1 MEAKR
6 LGTADR
12 GNALPDMIAA
22 SPIAAVISDPRLQD
36 NPIVDCNQAFIEL
49 TGYSRREII
58 GRNCRFLAGSETEA
72 DLTSLLRQGIAA
84 RRPVMV
90 EILNYKKDGRPFRN
104 AVMVAPIFDAKGE
117 LEYFL
122 GSQVEVM
129 QDTKPRETPRR
140 KAAQAEIEKL
150 TPRQREALKKMAAGK
165 PNKQIAFD
173 MNISERTV
181 KMHIADALRVLGVP
195 TRADAIRLTV
205 EAEL

>member
-1 MEAKR
+1 MESTNIVSAKR
-6 LGTADR
+6 R
-12 GNALPDMIAA
+12 KALADMIAT
-22 SPIAAVISDPRLQD
+22 SPIAAVVSDPRLQD
-36 NPIVDCNQAFIEL
+36 NPIVDCNQAFVDL
-49 TGYSRREII
+49 TGYSREEII
-58 GRNCRFLAGSETEA
+58 GQNCRFLAGSGTEA

-117 LEYFL
+117 LEFFL
-122 GSQVEVM
+122 GSQVEVI
-129 QDTKPRETPRR
+129 QDAKPRENPRR
-140 KAAQAEIEKL
+140 KAAQAKIEKL
-150 TPRQREALKKMAAGK
+150 TPRQLEALKKMAAGK
-165 PNKQIAFD
+165 PNKQVAFD

>member
-1 MEAKR
+1 MEAKKI
-6 LGTADR
+6 GEAKR
-12 GNALPDMIAA
+12 GKALADMIAA
-22 SPIAAVISDPRLQD
+22 SPIAAVVSDPRLQD
-36 NPIVDCNQAFIEL
+36 NPIVDCNRAFVDL
-49 TGYSRREII
+49 TGYSREEII
-58 GRNCRFLAGSETEA
+58 GQNCRFLAGSGTEA

-117 LEYFL
+117 LDFFL
-122 GSQVEVM
+122 GSQVEVI
-129 QDTKPRETPRR
+129 QDAKPRENPRR
-140 KAAQAEIEKL
+140 KAAQAKIEKL
-150 TPRQREALKKMAAGK
+150 TPRQLEALKKMAAGK
-165 PNKQIAFD
+165 PNKQVAFD